1 MAGPCVIERRTV
13 VSALQTSVKI
23 RLAVTGCIVRMGKL
37 LIVFSRG
44 RGHSASVLML
54 ITALQVMTENARKTN
69 FLATVLQ
76 IMTGIAVRTDHKL
89 QGYVELTD
97 IEKSA
102 SVLKRAQQKLV
113 ANAQVCRAQVSCTLL
128 TNHFATLHRITV
140 NVLGISYF
148 CRIYKCRN
156 TNDCS
161 MSCPVGKTASCILK
175 KLGSECVCIDDNY
188 CTTNGTELCPF
199 AMFSGASFATYHRY
213 CSDNQSRI
221 PRLCRADRN
230 REECNCAPGC
240 YYTSDCDDGTQATC
254 DTGMHIEC
262 INTTCMCHKECSD
275 ASDCTCSG
283 SKIARCNWDGSCSC
297 ETMCQSN
304 EECTAHRKCPPGRR
318 SWCSVDRVC
327 SPCRLECNADL
338 DCFRA
343 NCSANTP
350 YKKCI
355 NHHCECLQ
363 CMADSDCASHTCP
376 TSTPYKCLETSQCSD
391 CTGSS
396 RKLCSR
402 GGDSKCLHPY
412 GCERNSDC
420 DRSNSYGCSFISL
433 APACCFRDCQG
444 INTCQCSRNLE
455 DVLGCRGGAD
465 TIIYD
470 C

>member
-1 MAGPCVIERRTV
+1 MGPYHISKGDQNLV
-13 VSALQTSVKI
+13 A
-23 RLAVTGCIVRMGKL
+23 
-37 LIVFSRG
+37 RG
-44 RGHSASVLML
+44 RGPPLLSLTECTKLLHVVILLGVSFLGFSWSVCQAQSTTQSTTCVVGDPDRVSPLPGVWNNICVVMCPPRGGCGSENFSCPNGGPL
-54 ITALQVMTENARKTN
+54 CNRTSHCCQCVTNQCQDTAGCNWMYCPDGETPNCILKREGTHALQVMTENARKTN

-262 INTTCMCHKECSD
+262 INTTCMCHKEV
-275 ASDCTCSG
+275 
-283 SKIARCNWDGSCSC
+283 C
-297 ETMCQSN
+297 E
-304 EECTAHRKCPPGRR
+304 
-318 SWCSVDRVC
+318 
-327 SPCRLECNADL
+327 
-338 DCFRA
+338 
-343 NCSANTP
+343 
-350 YKKCI
+350 
-355 NHHCECLQ
+355 
-363 CMADSDCASHTCP
+363 
-376 TSTPYKCLETSQCSD
+376 
-391 CTGSS
+391 
-396 RKLCSR
+396 
-402 GGDSKCLHPY
+402 
-412 GCERNSDC
+412 
-420 DRSNSYGCSFISL
+420 
-433 APACCFRDCQG
+433 
-444 INTCQCSRNLE
+444 
-455 DVLGCRGGAD
+455 
-465 TIIYD
+465 
-470 C
+470 